1 MEESHTLIIQYMY
14 LKNKLIVDALLW
26 CDLFPLS
33 LSHLFYFSFF
43 FYRVNSYT
51 ATTSTKKRPYS
62 KKPKNKNPKPKTSNV
77 HNRSL

>member
-1 MEESHTLIIQYMY
+1 MHYSGVIYF
-14 LKNKLIVDALLW
+14 
-26 CDLFPLS
+26 LFLCHICSIFP
-33 LSHLFYFSFF
+33 FF